1 MIERAGKSSA
11 PGYRFRGFAFGGGLN
26 AHPPAVEQLNNMN
39 SALNL
44 MLLQP
49 KDDGFGNGSAVLFP
63 AWPCEWDVDAKLAA
77 PLNTTVS
84 IRWVGGKLQRY
95 EVEPPR
101 RKGAFEFVRCVV

>member
-1 MIERAGKSSA
+1 
-11 PGYRFRGFAFGGGLN
+11 
-26 AHPPAVEQLNNMN
+26 MN
-39 SALNL
+39 SGLNL

-49 KDDGFGNGSAVLFP
+49 KDDGQSGSAVLFP

-95 EVEPPR
+95 DVNPPS
-101 RKGAFEFVRCVV
+101 RKSAFEFVRCVDSLGG